1 MHPRFLAALALAVC
15 CSLAACGGIVD
26 PSQNAT
32 ETFSGTINHGDAIK
46 FFPFN
51 SSKTGE
57 ISVKF
62 TALAPVSN
70 VLMGVL
76 VAQAQGDGSC
86 TGNLGIVFGL
96 QNNFA
101 QLNLPSLSGQ
111 ILSGRYCLG
120 VYESQTLTQPE
131 TFTVTVSH
139 P

>member
-1 MHPRFLAALALAVC
+1 MHCRFLAALALAAC
-15 CSLAACGGIVD
+15 GCSAAACGGIVD
-26 PSQNAT
+26 PSQNT
-32 ETFSGTINHGDAIK
+32 TDTFTGTINHGDAIK
-46 FFPFN
+46 FFPFS

-76 VAQAQGDGSC
+76 VAQAAGDGSC
-86 TGNLGIVFGL
+86 NGDLGLVQ

-101 QLNLPSLSGQ
+101 QLNLPAISGQ
-111 ILSGRYCLG
+111 ILGRRYCLG
-120 VYESQTLTQPE
+120 VFESQPLTQAE

>member
-1 MHPRFLAALALAVC
+1 MHRRFLAALVLAVC
-15 CSLAACGGIVD
+15 CTAAACGGIVD
-26 PSQNAT
+26 PSQNQT

-62 TALAPVSN
+62 TALTPVSN

-86 TGNLGIVFGL
+86 TGDLGLIQ

-101 QLNLPSLSGQ
+101 QLNLPAISGQ
-111 ILSGRYCLG
+111 ILGRRYCLG
-120 VYESQTLTQPE
+120 VFESQTLTQAE

>member
-1 MHPRFLAALALAVC
+1 MHSRFLAALALAGFT
-15 CSLAACGGIVD
+15 AACGGIVD
-26 PSQNAT
+26 PSQNT
-32 ETFSGTINHGDAIK
+32 TDTFSGTINHGDPIK
-46 FFPFN
+46 FFPFS

-62 TALAPVSN
+62 TALTPVSN

-76 VAQAQGDGSC
+76 VAQANGDGSC
-86 TGNLGIVFGL
+86 TGDLGLVQ

-101 QLNLPSLSGQ
+101 QLNLPSISGQ
-111 ILSGRYCLG
+111 ILGRRYCLG
-120 VYESQTLTQPE
+120 VYESQPLTQTE

>member
-1 MHPRFLAALALAVC
+1 MHARFPAALALAVC
-15 CSLAACGGIVD
+15 CTAAACGGIVD
-26 PSQNAT
+26 PSQNQN
-32 ETFSGTINHGDAIK
+32 ESFSGTINHGDAIK
-46 FFPFN
+46 FFPFS

-86 TGNLGIVFGL
+86 TGDLGLVQ

-101 QLNLPSLSGQ
+101 QLNLPSISGQ
-111 ILSGRYCLG
+111 ILGRRYCLG
-120 VYESQTLTQPE
+120 VYESQPLTQTE